1 MNLNDLIRAVNDLGA
16 GVNPL
21 GVSDE
26 VREMAASMVGRSVK
40 RRTGQD
46 QDLRPGDLVSLRS
59 QDSNLGVV
67 VLGRLDHDSDQQDDP
82 TLLVGTVCTVMERL
96 DDPLITSQPA
106 FVVMVEAEG
115 RPQRLWA
122 YAGELALESRRAE

>member
-16 GVNPL
+16 GVNPV

-59 QDSNLGVV
+59 QDSNLDVV

-122 YAGELALESRRAE
+122 YAGELVLESRRAE

>member
-16 GVNPL
+16 GVDPV

-26 VREMAASMVGRSVK
+26 VREMAAGMVGRSVK
-40 RRTGQD
+40 RRVD

-59 QDSNLGVV
+59 QDGNLDVV
-67 VLGRLDHDSDQQDDP
+67 VLGRLDHETDQIDDP
-82 TLLVGTVCTVMERL
+82 VLPVGTVCTVMERL

-106 FVVMVEAEG
+106 FVVMLEAQG